1 MTPAKGHN
9 CHLLIHAC
17 YRWSLGTLTVGDS
30 QKAAKSKPVHDA
42 GFKSQLCYCCLTRSC
57 LSHLGYRN
65 RLHEFPSAVSAA
77 EWSRLSE
84 IQVKEVSALQ
94 FDSKW
99 SSSGDTD
106 LPLSLGTLFL
116 MPEWTTLEIYCR
128 HKRALSG
135 NTLFVPTLLPQ
146 ILPQENPSLPSQI
159 TKAVDHRN
167 LPFTLKKP
175 NIVK

>member
-42 GFKSQLCYCCLTRSC
+42 GFKSQLCYCCLARSC

-106 LPLSLGTLFL
+106 LPLSLGTVSHDSGPLWQSTVDIKEHCQEILFL
-116 MPEWTTLEIYCR
+116 CQLYFLR
-128 HKRALSG
+128 FFHKRTPVFL
-135 NTLFVPTLLPQ
+135 V
-146 ILPQENPSLPSQI
+146 
-159 TKAVDHRN
+159 R
-167 LPFTLKKP
+167 
-175 NIVK
+175 